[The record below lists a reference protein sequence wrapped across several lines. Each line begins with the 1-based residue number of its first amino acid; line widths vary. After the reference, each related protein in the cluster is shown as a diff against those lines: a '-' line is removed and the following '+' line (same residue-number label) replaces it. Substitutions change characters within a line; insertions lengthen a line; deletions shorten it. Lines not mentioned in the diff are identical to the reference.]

1 MQALRLWLKKYF
13 RRWISLI
20 LLLLFIL
27 FAMTINTLPSLPLE
41 GRKVLSWHGL
51 HGTTQARGRPLTLS
65 HAEQPRQDPP
75 AKLGEHGQKVSI
87 DLAQRQ
93 ASEHVVH
100 QAVRKR
106 HVSED
111 TAALAKREARGKS
124 SGSRQEQQPQQLSTE
139 KRGIPGITQNNNSRA
154 LISNQLLP
162 PQQGL
167 QGMIKPR
174 MTKRSFED
182 QHQFQITCA
191 PKCHRVDT
199 LGGQATIQQQPMRTR
214 VPRDLR
220 AQTRQSNTISGKGD
234 VAQQGVKK
242 KEAVWCT
249 KVTQDDFLESW
260 NRGIRSRAEHLQWFS
275 EDDIQK
281 MELLSWGEVI
291 SKARVPAHGQVL
303 QVGLGTGGPAIP
315 ASDHASRCEQG
326 LCALIKRSDD
336 WFEVFAFHLD
346 RVLGLNR
353 SLPVVSRKFHSNL
366 LPYRYTSGSAR
377 PVVWWA
383 PGIQHLPDD
392 DNDQNSFPLTWLQY
406 QALLKAKCNNKGVS
420 ENSPPCIGVHHSE
433 WGRLALF
440 DFLLQ
445 VSDRLDRYCC
455 GFEPDPSEPCV
466 DNRLHAKCG
475 NPKNLLLV
483 HILVRKADP
492 SKLVFIDNAGRPFQ
506 SRDNLNFL
514 LVEGIDEFPE
524 RAVSVLQSGCLESML
539 LRSLHVDQEFW
550 DSQGGLHGL
559 RALVR
564 TVEERGRVL
573 LRHIEE
579 RRLRLNRDL

>member
-1 MQALRLWLKKYF
+1 M
-13 RRWISLI
+13 
-20 LLLLFIL
+20 
-27 FAMTINTLPSLPLE
+27 
-41 GRKVLSWHGL
+41 LSWHGL
-51 HGTTQARGRPLTLS
+51 HGTTQARGWPLTLS
-65 HAEQPRQDPP
+65 HAEKPRQDSA
-75 AKLGEHGQKVSI
+75 AKLGEHGLNVSV
-87 DLAQRQ
+87 DLAQTQ
-93 ASEHVVH
+93 ASERVVH

-106 HVSED
+106 HMSED
-111 TAALAKREARGKS
+111 TAALAKRETRGKS

-154 LISNQLLP
+154 LISNQLP
-162 PQQGL
+162 PAQQGL

-174 MTKRSFED
+174 MTKRSSED

-191 PKCHRVDT
+191 PKCQRVDI

-220 AQTRQSNTISGKGD
+220 AQTRQSNAISGKGD

-249 KVTQDDFLESW
+249 KVTQDDFLESG
-260 NRGIRSRAEHLQWFS
+260 NRGLRSRAEHLQWFS

-281 MELLSWGEVI
+281 MELLSRGEVI

-303 QVGLGTGGPAIP
+303 QVGLSSGGPAIP
-315 ASDHASRCEQG
+315 PSDHASRCEQG

-336 WFEVFAFHLD
+336 WFEIFAFHLD

-366 LPYRYTSGSAR
+366 LPYRYSSGSAR
-377 PVVWWA
+377 PVVWWD

-392 DNDQNSFPLTWLQY
+392 ENDQNSFPLTWLQY

-445 VSDRLDRYCC
+445 VNTFLILCHVLFS
-455 GFEPDPSEPCV
+455 
-466 DNRLHAKCG
+466 H
-475 NPKNLLLV
+475 NLLSSTIQMKPLPE
-483 HILVRKADP
+483 HK
-492 SKLVFIDNAGRPFQ
+492 GYETG
-506 SRDNLNFL
+506 DNLNGMVVQL
-514 LVEGIDEFPE
+514 MKCTENICSVEAPVHLTTF
-524 RAVSVLQSGCLESML
+524 
-539 LRSLHVDQEFW
+539 F
-550 DSQGGLHGL
+550 
-559 RALVR
+559 
-564 TVEERGRVL
+564 
-573 LRHIEE
+573 
-579 RRLRLNRDL
+579 

>member
-1 MQALRLWLKKYF
+1 MALRLWLKKYL

-27 FAMTINTLPSLPLE
+27 FAVTINTLASLPLE
-41 GRKVLSWHGL
+41 GREVLSWHGL
-51 HGTTQARGRPLTLS
+51 HGTTHSRGWPLTLS
-65 HAEQPRQDPP
+65 HVEEPRQDSP

-100 QAVRKR
+100 QAVRKH

-139 KRGIPGITQNNNSRA
+139 KQGIPGITQNNDSRA
-154 LISNQLLP
+154 LISNQLPP

-167 QGMIKPR
+167 QGMIKPQL
-174 MTKRSFED
+174 TLS
-182 QHQFQITCA
+182 CA
-191 PKCHRVDT
+191 PKCRRVDT
-199 LGGQATIQQQPMRTR
+199 LIGQATIQQQPMRTR

-220 AQTRQSNTISGKGD
+220 AYIRQSNAISGKGG
-234 VAQQGVKK
+234 VGHQGVKK

-249 KVTQDDFLESW
+249 KVTQDDFLESG
-260 NRGIRSRAEHLQWFS
+260 NRGIRSRAKHLQWFS

-281 MELLSWGEVI
+281 MELLSGGEVI

-303 QVGLGTGGPAIP
+303 QVGLSAGGSAIP
-315 ASDHASRCEQG
+315 PGDHASRCERG

-353 SLPVVSRKFHSNL
+353 SLPAVSRKFHSNL
-366 LPYRYTSGSAR
+366 LPYRYTSDSAR
-377 PVVWWA
+377 PVVWWD

-406 QALLKAKCNNKGVS
+406 QALLKAKCNNKGLS
-420 ENSPPCIGVHHSE
+420 ANSPPCIGVHHSE

-455 GFEPDPSEPCV
+455 GFEPDPAEPCV

-475 NPKNLLLV
+475 NPKHLLLV

-506 SRDNLNFL
+506 SHDNLNFL

-524 RAVSVLQSGCLESML
+524 RAVSVLQSGCLEAML

-550 DSQGGLHGL
+550 DSRGGLHGL

-564 TVEERGRVL
+564 TVEDRGKVL

-579 RRLRLNRDL
+579 RRLRLNQDL